1 MKPYVFDPQN
11 PWENCEFVL
20 HKRDF
25 KPRESMN
32 LAGKPFEADLIQ
44 SYCRLLDEAFSF
56 QRPPGTP
63 EGTLAYMKDLAGQE
77 HFIESFR
84 AFWQEE
90 RLVGFYW
97 LRENEVDKLV
107 VSPACQGRGH
117 GVALLTHALAEIFK
131 RYEEA
136 CLTCL
141 LQNER
146 GLMFYRKYGMT
157 VAE

>member
-25 KPRESMN
+25 KPPSGVN
-32 LAGKPFEADLIQ
+32 LIEKPFETGLMQD
-44 SYCRLLDEAFSF
+44 YCRLLDEAFSF

-63 EGTLAYMKDLAGQE
+63 EGTLAYLKDLAGQE

-84 AFWQEE
+84 AFWREDT
-90 RLVGFYW
+90 LIGFYW
-97 LRENEVDKLV
+97 LKENEVDKLV
-107 VSPACQGRGH
+107 VSPACQGQGH
-117 GVALLTHALAEIFK
+117 GVTLLTHALTEIFK

-136 CLTCL
+136 RLTCL

-146 GLMFYRKYGMT
+146 GLAFYHKYGMT